1 MIVALVWIASAM
13 AATDTDIPR
22 RIVAMLHRG
31 RTDAVFRYVEE
42 QAKLHP
48 GNQDVCVL
56 AGAAHAVD
64 REYVEAIALLE
75 RCQGSPFY
83 EKSAIRYHA
92 DALRAMGEYEDAA
105 TLRTEQLMLKSI
117 SMDQE
122 HYALINRILD
132 YREAGEFQ
140 RALELADEAIG
151 LAPGRSS
158 FYGVK
163 ADIYLDLGDTGSAR
177 AELLIAEHMGFES
190 RKPTL
195 LAQARLQ
202 TALGEPDLAVSA
214 LNPLRKRFLQSPEFW
229 DVYLRA
235 KLAMGEVDETAE
247 FLKLRRFAT
256 IRSSELEAL
265 KAEVML
271 AQGDLEGAKTMI
283 LSALD
288 TYPGSRVVQDT
299 AMRILSNTPD

>member
-13 AATDTDIPR
+13 AAAEPDIPR
-22 RIVAMLHRG
+22 RTVAMLHRG
-31 RTDAVFRYVEE
+31 RTDMVFRYVQE
-42 QAKLHP
+42 QNKLNP
-48 GNQDVCVL
+48 GDQDVCVL
-56 AGAAHAVD
+56 EGAAHAVD

-92 DALRAMGEYEDAA
+92 DALRAMGEYEAA
-105 TLRTEQLMLKSI
+105 AALRTEQMMLKSI
-117 SMDQE
+117 SLDQE

-151 LAPGRSS
+151 LAPDRPS

-163 ADIYLDLGDTGSAR
+163 ADIYLDQGDTGSAR

-247 FLKLRRFAT
+247 FLKLRRFLS
-256 IRSSELEAL
+256 IRSAELEAL
-265 KAEVML
+265 KAEVMFE
-271 AQGDLEGAKTMI
+271 QGDLKGAQVQI
-283 LSALD
+283 LSAME
-288 TYPGSRVVQDT
+288 TYPGSRVVQDA
-299 AMRILSNTPD
+299 AMRMLSTATD